1 MRGGLSSCRRRR
13 GGRGR
18 ATDVY
23 VGVVG
28 GEERPLAALAGGR
41 AEAVLTRVQLVDV
54 VVSERLAALKTPPPP
69 LIRTCTPARHRPA
82 RSVLR
87 GVYTLQPLVQPV
99 VQVQRIV
106 QTVG

>member
-1 MRGGLSSCRRRR
+1 
-13 GGRGR
+13 
-18 ATDVY
+18 VY

-69 LIRTCTPARHRPA
+69 LIRTCTPHDTDQPA
-82 RSVLR
+82 VCYAVFTLYSRLYNLLYRYNVLYKR
-87 GVYTLQPLVQPV
+87 LDELCK
-99 VQVQRIV
+99 
-106 QTVG
+106 